1 MSLVGTMVGRYRVLR
16 LLGEGGMARVFA
28 AEDTTVGRQVAIK
41 ALLPEY
47 SNHAS
52 ILERF
57 MNEAK
62 AMGRIQHPG
71 VIDVFDVTM
80 APSGE
85 LCIIMELLTGQT
97 LREQLWKAG
106 PYAVHE
112 ALPLMLQLADTLAA
126 AHAHRIVHRDLKPE
140 NIFVIAD
147 ALGTRLK
154 VLDFG
159 IAKVMDAENV
169 KTATTAQ
176 MGTATYMAPEQFR
189 SAKLVDHRA
198 DIYAVG
204 CLFFEMLTGKPP
216 FGGRNLFEQMQA
228 HLTQPTPLD
237 RLPPQLPPP
246 VRQLIDRMLVK
257 DRDQRLGSLQEA
269 VAVLNGGV
277 LSDVPVHTP
286 PPMLSTPPPQLQR
299 GGPAPPMTAA
309 VPRPADRSWIW
320 ALVAILLV
328 GVGVALTIALT

>member
-47 SNHAS
+47 SQHKS

-204 CLFFEMLTGKPP
+204 CLFFEMLTGKAP

-246 VRQLIDRMLVK
+246 VRQLIDRMVVK

-277 LSDVPVHTP
+277 LSDVPLHTP
-286 PPMLSTPPPQLQR
+286 PPMLNTPPPQLQR